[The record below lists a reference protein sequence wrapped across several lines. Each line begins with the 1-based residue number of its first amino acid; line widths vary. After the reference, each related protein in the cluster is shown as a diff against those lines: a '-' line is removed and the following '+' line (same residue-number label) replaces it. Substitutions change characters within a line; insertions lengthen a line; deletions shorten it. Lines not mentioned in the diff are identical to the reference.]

1 MILNYLVNNKIMF
14 NSYKKF
20 IFNLRRL
27 EWVNEED
34 ELDEQIEAKRLEL
47 EKILTANC
55 FLNS

>member
-1 MILNYLVNNKIMF
+1 MF